1 MANTDTDLRCYLTN
15 AGIAT
20 ENNAIQLGRKLPI
33 KEMVFGSGV
42 LADGEDPRNQ
52 TTMISEQFKVPC
64 AMITHSDNTTLLTF
78 KGDIPVDVGGFN
90 INEVAIR
97 LEDGTIYGYARGTG
111 DYKPTPEQGAT
122 ESIRYVVDMYSTNVS
137 VIECK
142 VDLSNVY
149 VDFEDLETFKTES
162 EQALNEH
169 KEASDPH
176 SQYCQVKDLVGMV
189 VPFHTAGEKRG
200 WLDAKGGEL
209 SRVVDK
215 TLWDYAQS
223 TGLVVAQSLKD
234 SEPMKYAMYFGD
246 GDGSNTFMVPN
257 HHLGHFFRGN
267 PSGVAHGETQGDAIR
282 NITGSVNLRDDTL
295 PNSIRGI
302 GGHSGSFTSTHGVDS
317 MHGISSKTIGSGS
330 HPSMKSDLVLD
341 VSLQVPTAQE
351 NRPYAANLSIKI
363 HRGWM

>member
-15 AGIAT
+15 AGIAA

-42 LADGEDPRNQ
+42 LADGEDPSNQ

-64 AMITHSDNTTLLTF
+64 AMITHSDNPTLLTF

-122 ESIRYVVDMYSTNVS
+122 ESIRYVVDMYSTNVT

-149 VDFEDLETFKTES
+149 ADYEDLETLKSES

-176 SQYCQVKDLVGMV
+176 SQYCQLESMVGIISA
-189 VPFHTAGEKRG
+189 FHTAGEKRG
-200 WLDAKGGEL
+200 WIDANGGLL
-209 SRVVDK
+209 SRVTDK
-215 TLWDYAQS
+215 LLWDYAVSAKMVISQS
-223 TGLVVAQSLKD
+223 HKSSA
-234 SEPMKYAMYFGD
+234 PIANAMKFGD
-246 GDGSNTFMVPN
+246 GDGVSTFTLPN
-257 HHLGHFFRGN
+257 HYLGHFVRGA
-267 PSGVAHGETQGDAIR
+267 PVGVVHGETQDDAIR
-282 NITGSVNLRDDTL
+282 EL
-295 PNSIRGI
+295 
-302 GGHSGSFTSTHGVDS
+302 SGSLFVYDDSPNAESGVFNS
-317 MHGISSKTIGSGS
+317 SEIRIGITPLGTPINGYRKRVEFNASN
-330 HPSMKSDLVLD
+330 
-341 VSLQVPTAQE
+341 QVNTASE
-351 NRPYAANLSIKI
+351 NRPYTANLSIKI
-363 HRGWM
+363 HRGWV

>member
-15 AGIAT
+15 AGIAA

-64 AMITHSDNTTLLTF
+64 AMNTHSDDPTLLTF

-122 ESIRYVVDMYSTNVS
+122 ELIRYVVDMYSTNVT

-149 VDFEDLETFKTES
+149 ADYEDLEQVKS
-162 EQALNEH
+162 EAAEALQGHEKQA
-169 KEASDPH
+169 DPH
-176 SQYCQVKDLVGMV
+176 GQYLKTDILVGFIF
-189 VPFHTAGEKRG
+189 P
-200 WLDAKGGEL
+200 D
-209 SRVVDK
+209 
-215 TLWDYAQS
+215 S
-223 TGLVVAQSLKD
+223 TTSATRD
-234 SEPMKYAMYFGD
+234 IAFIA
-246 GDGSNTFMVPN
+246 DGSSYLIADYPKLMGKVQGTYLMVSQSSIDENPEQYAACYGLSNDGKRFTVPN
-257 HHLGHFFRGN
+257 YPF
-267 PSGVAHGETQGDAIR
+267 AHT
-282 NITGSVNLRDDTL
+282 
-295 PNSIRGI
+295 
-302 GGHSGSFTSTHGVDS
+302 
-317 MHGISSKTIGSGS
+317 
-330 HPSMKSDLVLD
+330 
-341 VSLQVPTAQE
+341 
-351 NRPYAANLSIKI
+351 
-363 HRGWM
+363 

>member
-15 AGIAT
+15 AGIAA
-20 ENNAIQLGRKLPI
+20 ENNAIALGRKLPI

-42 LADGEDPRNQ
+42 LADGEDPRAQ

-64 AMITHSDNTTLLTF
+64 AMNTHSDNTTLLTF

-122 ESIRYVVDMYSTNVS
+122 ESIRYVVDMYSTNVT

-149 VDFEDLETFKTES
+149 ADYEDLELLKSES
-162 EQALNEH
+162 EQELNKH

-176 SQYCQVKDLVGMV
+176 SQYCQLGSMVGIISA
-189 VPFHTAGEKRG
+189 FHTAGEKRG
-200 WLDAKGGEL
+200 WLDAKGGEF

-215 TLWDYAQS
+215 PLWDYAQT

-234 SEPMKYAMYFGD
+234 SEPMKYAMYFGE
-246 GDGSNTFMVPN
+246 GDGSNTFTAPN
-257 HHLGHFFRGN
+257 HHLGHFVRGTPN
-267 PSGVAHGETQGDAIR
+267 GVGHGTTQGDAIR
-282 NITGSVNLRDDTL
+282 EITGALNAIDETVGT
-295 PNSIRGI
+295 
-302 GGHSGSFTSTHGVDS
+302 
-317 MHGISSKTIGSGS
+317 GSGVFR
-330 HPSMKSDLVLD
+330 DTV
-341 VSLQVPTAQE
+341 VSSGWTSGGALAVRNTFNFAASRVVPTADE
-351 NRPYAANLSIKI
+351 NRPYTANLSIKI